1 MPLAGHACQ
10 VGIMTSSTTAT
21 FPTDEATGI
30 KQIGYSPSLDLI
42 DVSDFSSGQFKKKL
56 GGLKDGTISLSGDFE
71 PTNTAIGRIITA
83 AGDGSSVWGNYHYD
97 PAASAGSRGFKVECK
112 VKGFTIDAQVDGA
125 VQFKADL
132 EFTGLPVA
140 I

>member
-1 MPLAGHACQ
+1 MSLAGHACQ

-83 AGDGSSVWGNYHYD
+83 AGDGSSVWSNYHYD
-97 PAASAGSRGFKVECK
+97 PSASAGSRGFKVECK
-112 VKGFTIDAQVDGA
+112 VKGFTIDAQVDSA

>member
-10 VGIMTSSTTAT
+10 IGITTTSTTAT

-30 KQIGYSPSLDLI
+30 KSIDWSPSLDLI

-56 GGLKDGTISLSGDFE
+56 AGLKDGSVSVSGDYE
-71 PTNTAIGRIITA
+71 PTNTAIGRIQTA
-83 AGDGSSVWGNYHYD
+83 AGDGTSVWAQYHFD
-97 PAASAGSRGFKVECK
+97 PTASAGSRGFKVESK
-112 VKGFTIDAQVDGA
+112 VKGFKISAQVDGA
-125 VQFKADL
+125 VQFSADL
-132 EFTGLPVA
+132 EWTGLPVA

>member
-71 PTNTAIGRIITA
+71 PTNTAVARIITA

-97 PAASAGSRGFKVECK
+97 PTASSGSRGFKVECK

>member
-10 VGIMTSSTTAT
+10 IAVTTTSTTAT

-30 KQIGYSPSLDLI
+30 KQIDWSPSLDLL

-56 GGLKDGTISLSGDFE
+56 GGLKDGSVSISGDYE
-71 PTNTAIGRIITA
+71 PTNTAIGRAQTA
-83 AGDGSSVWGNYHYD
+83 AGDGSSVWAQYHFD
-97 PAASAGSRGFKVECK
+97 PTASAGSRGFKVECK
-112 VKGFTIDAQVDGA
+112 VKGFKIAAQVDAA
-125 VQFKADL
+125 VQFSADF

>member
-83 AGDGSSVWGNYHYD
+83 AGDGTSVWGNYHYD
-97 PAASAGSRGFKVECK
+97 PTASAGSRGFKVECK

>member
-21 FPTDEATGI
+21 FPTDEAAGI
-30 KQIGYSPSLDLI
+30 KQIDYSPSLDLL

-56 GGLKDGTISLSGDFE
+56 GGLKDGTVSISGDYE
-71 PTNTAIGRIITA
+71 PTSTAIGRIQTA
-83 AGDGSSVWGNYHYD
+83 AGDGSSVWVNYHFD
-97 PAASAGSRGFKVECK
+97 PTASAGSRGFKVESK
-112 VKGFTIDAQVDGA
+112 VKGFKLSAAVDGV
-125 VQFKADL
+125 VQFSADF
-132 EFTGLPVA
+132 EWTALPVA